1 MKNVVVLLLP
11 LALAWMKAA
20 YLPLPLR
27 KTCSE
32 SWDPPLSKG
41 EELEK
46 QVELAPSKSKHA
58 LAKREGTSGLARGE
72 REWRRRSLMVVED

>member
-1 MKNVVVLLLP
+1 MDEGR
-11 LALAWMKAA
+11 
-20 YLPLPLR
+20 LPLR

-46 QVELAPSKSKHA
+46 QVKLAPSKSKHA
-58 LAKREGTSGLARGE
+58 LAKREGTSGLAHFGKWCRCGASE
-72 REWRRRSLMVVED
+72 SGGGAL